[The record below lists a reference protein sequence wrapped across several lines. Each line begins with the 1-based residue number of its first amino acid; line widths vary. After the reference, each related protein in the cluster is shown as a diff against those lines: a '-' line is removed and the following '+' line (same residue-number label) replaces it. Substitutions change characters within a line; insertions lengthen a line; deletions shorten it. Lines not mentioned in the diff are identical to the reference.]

1 MQTIFPRNSL
11 LTIYKSSI
19 RPILNYADVIYD
31 HTSNASFSKKI
42 ESVQYNLALAITGTI
57 KGSSHEKLHQKLGL
71 EYLYRR
77 RWAGRLCLLYK
88 AFHPSNIYDLLPSM
102 RSFRRHVNSFNIV
115 SCKSEYFRNS
125 FILNVINAWN
135 Y

>member
-31 HTSNASFSKKI
+31 HISNASFSKKI
-42 ESVQYNLALAITGTI
+42 QSVQYNLALAITGTI

-77 RWAGRLCLLYK
+77 K
-88 AFHPSNIYDLLPSM
+88 
-102 RSFRRHVNSFNIV
+102 
-115 SCKSEYFRNS
+115 
-125 FILNVINAWN
+125 
-135 Y
+135 